1 MNEVLK
7 IRIPASTA
15 NLGPGFDTLG
25 MALNLYNYLEV
36 NTKTNGFK
44 IEVFGEG
51 KDYIPKDENNIVYK
65 MMNTI
70 FNRARFKPNG
80 LSIKLENN
88 IPIARGLGSSAAAIV
103 GGALAANLLIPNPL
117 SLEELLLIVT
127 EFEGHPDNV
136 APALI
141 GGLISSIYTT
151 EKIIYKKINPPQD
164 LNLVVAIPDY
174 TLSTKVARNALP
186 QNIPLQDAV
195 FNIGYST
202 LLVLALQEGDYNLLG
217 QVMKDKIHQP
227 YRLPLVPGMNEV
239 FKAALQAG
247 AISVALS
254 GSGPTLI
261 AFSQNNSEIIG
272 QAMQNAFLQYDISC
286 QYKILKPDLNGAIVI
301 NNQ

>member
-1 MNEVLK
+1 
-7 IRIPASTA
+7 
-15 NLGPGFDTLG
+15 
-25 MALNLYNYLEV
+25 
-36 NTKTNGFK
+36 
-44 IEVFGEG
+44 
-51 KDYIPKDENNIVYK
+51 
-65 MMNTI
+65 MNTI